1 LLGAKS
7 VMGVRS
13 GQGGRRETALFAG
26 ESIEEWR
33 RAIRRLVV
41 DHEGEGQP

>member
-7 VMGVRS
+7 VLGVRS
-13 GQGGRRETALFAG
+13 GQNGRRETALFAG
-26 ESIEEWR
+26 ESLDEWR

>member
-1 LLGAKS
+1 MKEQAGPLR
-7 VMGVRS
+7 V
-13 GQGGRRETALFAG
+13 GQDGRRETALFSG
-26 ESIEEWR
+26 ESLEEWR